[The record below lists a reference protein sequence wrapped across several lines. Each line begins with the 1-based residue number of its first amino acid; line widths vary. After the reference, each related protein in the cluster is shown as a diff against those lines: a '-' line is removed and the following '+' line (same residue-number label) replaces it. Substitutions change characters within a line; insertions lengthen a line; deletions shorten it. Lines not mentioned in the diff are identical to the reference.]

1 MSRHNVKSLVI
12 ALTSFSVGVIVTLLM
27 FTPTSLD
34 QLQLKLH
41 DLMPLTERLTLK
53 QQNQLPNQATNK
65 NKITEPLFIPS
76 QKAKNKNDN
85 TNNSD
90 NFDGQFVQ
98 FKQHIKQ
105 QNFTEA
111 LDLYR
116 EMSVD
121 KRFHQFIY
129 HYLFEL
135 TESKEVEAL
144 SLTKTLTKQLINL
157 EYNDFYFRYL
167 NVKANYYLALYPE
180 ALALIIEL
188 VDQVEDD
195 KYQEAVD
202 FYYRQTI
209 EQYTQKLLSLTKI
222 TETENFIA
230 QLTYLHEYERIEQ
243 LNQHLEKIQK
253 AAVLANSYPIK
264 IPVTAYGSQL
274 EHGIVTV
281 TLNNNVRVKLMIDS
295 GASYI
300 ALDNRVIEQ
309 LTYNIIE
316 SDVSFSTANGTI
328 HTDLININSFAIGEL
343 KIENITASAHYADA
357 PLSTAAYDGLL
368 GRNFLN
374 LFHWYHN
381 TDKSIL
387 YLQPK

>member
-1 MSRHNVKSLVI
+1 MKSFVI
-12 ALTSFSVGVIVTLLM
+12 ALTSFSIGVIVTLLM
-27 FTPTSLD
+27 FTPASLN
-34 QLQLKLH
+34 QLQLKVY
-41 DLMPLTERLTLK
+41 DLVPLTKHLTLAP
-53 QQNQLPNQATNK
+53 QSQLPNQATKQNK
-65 NKITEPLFIPS
+65 TAESLFIP
-76 QKAKNKNDN
+76 NKNANNNSDN
-85 TNNSD
+85 TNNND
-90 NFDGQFVQ
+90 DFDGQFIQ
-98 FKQHIKQ
+98 FKQLIKQ
-105 QNFTEA
+105 QSFTEA
-111 LDLYR
+111 LDLYL

-135 TESKEVEAL
+135 TESKEIEAL
-144 SLTKTLTKQLINL
+144 SITKTLTNQLINL
-157 EYNDFYFRYL
+157 EYDDFYFRYL

-188 VDQVEDD
+188 VDQVEDE

-202 FYYRQTI
+202 FYYRQII
-209 EQYTQKLLSLTKI
+209 EQYTQQLLNLTKV

-253 AAVLANSYPIK
+253 AAALANSYPIK
-264 IPVTAYGSQL
+264 IPVTAYGGQL

-281 TLNNNVRVKLMIDS
+281 TLNNNVTVNLMIDS

-309 LTYNIIE
+309 LTYNIIK
-316 SDVSFSTANGTI
+316 SDVSFNTANGTI
-328 HTDLININSFAIGEL
+328 HTDLINIDSFAIGEL

-357 PLSTAAYDGLL
+357 PLSTPAFDGLL

-374 LFHWYHN
+374 LFNWYHD